1 MKTLKI
7 LSSIF
12 IPPLGV
18 FLQKG
23 IGSAFWINI
32 PLTAL
37 GIIPGAI
44 HAIWCLEGEKATFP
58 LDRWVSRI

>member
-1 MKTLKI
+1 MKSLKI

-12 IPPLGV
+12 VPPIGV
-18 FLQKG
+18 FLQSG
-23 IGSAFWINI
+23 FSRSFWINL

-44 HAIWCLEGEKATFP
+44 HAIWCLEDEKPTFS